1 MSIEVQKY
9 VLLRVFDRV
18 GDADFM
24 VCSPILPS
32 SYFSLEN
39 ASEAFSSVIS
49 RCLPHNHAFSL
60 QNTMWMLEKLQHH
73 AAARPPL
80 GREGPPAVVPFE
92 VFQKMFEE
100 YSSTP
105 HTDKSKGRKDVDS
118 DGWSGF
124 DSIMQ
129 LLPETGCGDDSSIDG
144 SDPESAMNAVQ
155 YLAKEDKLFDSFLKM
170 NLKDKPTGR
179 VSLLYCLL
187 S

>member
-1 MSIEVQKY
+1 
-9 VLLRVFDRV
+9 
-18 GDADFM
+18 
-24 VCSPILPS
+24 
-32 SYFSLEN
+32 
-39 ASEAFSSVIS
+39 
-49 RCLPHNHAFSL
+49 
-60 QNTMWMLEKLQHH
+60 MWMLEKLQHH

-129 LLPETGCGDDSSIDG
+129 LLPESGCGDDSSIDG

-170 NLKDKPTGR
+170 NLRDKPTGR
-179 VSLLYCLL
+179 VRFLNCLFP